1 MNFKNSVCPD
11 FWGLQKVQPWG
22 LGASPPS
29 NDSFW
34 HQLRAHAFFVELIN
48 HLLSPQSIG
57 NLDEKDLINLSL
69 GGSLVVHQGKK
80 GPLLM
85 LVVSRTL
92 WKKCGAPWKKCGM
105 HLGSK
110 GVALGGVG
118 ASGELIN

>member
-1 MNFKNSVCPD
+1 
-11 FWGLQKVQPWG
+11 
-22 LGASPPS
+22 
-29 NDSFW
+29 
-34 HQLRAHAFFVELIN
+34 
-48 HLLSPQSIG
+48 LSPQSIG

-92 WKKCGAPWKKCGM
+92 CKKCGAPWKKCGM

-118 ASGELIN
+118 ASDELIN